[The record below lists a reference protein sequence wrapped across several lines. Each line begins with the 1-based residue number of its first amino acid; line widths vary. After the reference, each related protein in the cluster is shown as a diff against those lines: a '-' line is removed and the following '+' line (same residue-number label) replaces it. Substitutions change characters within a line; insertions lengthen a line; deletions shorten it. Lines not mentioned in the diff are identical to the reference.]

1 MRQRKAYTT
10 YPMDISLVNLRLEDI
25 DTHLKRAR
33 EGQTNTERNT
43 QKHLNNEVSCAATEC
58 VLSIRRVIMSCIRQI
73 CGTDELCLE
82 EKGNKLSAY
91 FATKFVVAMHPCYNQ
106 SDQMLTSLYN
116 KLSDFDNVQLMQ
128 IEMLILSSTNWSP
141 PCIFEMTNSCDDM
154 LIVDDIYTCAL
165 NQLAQTNA
173 TVIEPPD
180 LNVLPKVYDATKY
193 THSEGS
199 QQHFFWHVK
208 EVSSCT
214 NPLTTYSFEQMLGRG
229 SYGFVGKYVDKTE
242 IKKDVAIKWVQCR
255 SHGKHGVDHEI
266 VKEVVVGNF
275 IDSEYVTKTNCAYL
289 AKLPSGVMYVGIV
302 MDIATQNLAQY
313 IHDNILWLSNPNNKD
328 HRILIIKHILQG
340 LHDMHSKGFSHSDLK
355 PHQILIT
362 STGRSGTA
370 SPVSSV
376 QIADLGNVQI
386 TGTACRRP
394 APFNLPGHRIGT
406 SCYVAPET
414 MLSNNYGNKCD
425 MWGAGLV
432 FLELYC
438 GLSYGRL
445 FDDIPSSISNPITD
459 WLLLFSVNVLNFQE
473 WYKYWKSNYAVRQ
486 TKMSFVQRCI
496 VERVNYY
503 LEVDRF
509 CALMTKDWFRE
520 IDKWHTELEA
530 TPVGQSHSAY
540 YNMQNEALALIEDK
554 LMPKLEMRSF
564 NWEREKQLKLL
575 LLQQRKPLPKPALV
589 SDLLNNDP
597 TNTLSLDT
605 ETRQQLK
612 ESPLPQLSSE
622 FELISRLLVIDP
634 DNRPSAQEALDILTP
649 KDEPPAATS
658 MQP

>member
-1 MRQRKAYTT
+1 
-10 YPMDISLVNLRLEDI
+10 MDISLVNLRLEDI
-25 DTHLKRAR
+25 AAPKKRAH
-33 EGQTNTERNT
+33 EDGTNIPNPRPRLTS
-43 QKHLNNEVSCAATEC
+43 KVSCATKEC
-58 VLSIRRVIMSCIRQI
+58 VLSIRNVIMSCVRQI
-73 CGTDELCLE
+73 CGTDELFWQ
-82 EKGNKLSAY
+82 EKVNRLSAY

-106 SDQMLTSLYN
+106 SDQMLTSLYE
-116 KLSDFDNVQLMQ
+116 KLSDFDNIQLMQ

-141 PCIFEMTNSCDDM
+141 PCIFEMPNSCDDM

-173 TVIEPPD
+173 TVVETQGLNED
-180 LNVLPKVYDATKY
+180 WNVLPKVYDATIY
-193 THSEGS
+193 THFEGS
-199 QQHFFWHVK
+199 IQHFFGHVK

-229 SYGFVGKYVDKTE
+229 SYGFVGKYVDKTKLE
-242 IKKDVAIKWVQCR
+242 KDVAIKWVQCI

-275 IDSEYVTKTNCAYL
+275 IDSKYVTKTNCAYL

-328 HRILIIKHILQG
+328 YRILIIKHILQG
-340 LHDMHSKGFSHSDLK
+340 LHDMHSKGFSHSDFK

-376 QIADLGNVQI
+376 QIADLGNVQM

-394 APFNLPGHRIGT
+394 APFNFPGHRIGT
-406 SCYVAPET
+406 SCYIAPET
-414 MLSNNYGNKCD
+414 MLSNDYGNKCD

-438 GLSYGRL
+438 GLLKGRL
-445 FDDIPSSISNPITD
+445 FDDIPISIKNPITD

-473 WYKYWKSNYAVRQ
+473 WHTYWKSNYADRQ
-486 TKMSFVQRCI
+486 TKISFVQRCI

-503 LEVDRF
+503 FNVDRF
-509 CALMTKDWFRE
+509 CALMTKDWFSE
-520 IDKWHTELEA
+520 IDSWRKELNA
-530 TPVGQSHSAY
+530 THVGQSHSADY
-540 YNMQNEALALIEDK
+540 KMQNDALALVEDK
-554 LMPKLEMRSF
+554 LMSKLETDSF
-564 NWEREKQLKLL
+564 DWEREKQLKLL
-575 LLQQRKPLPKPALV
+575 LLQERKPLPKLALV
-589 SDLLNNDP
+589 SDLLSKDSEKK
-597 TNTLSLDT
+597 LSLDK
-605 ETRQQLK
+605 ETLQQL
-612 ESPLPQLSSE
+612 EELEETTLPELSSE
-622 FELISRLLVIDP
+622 FKLISRLLVTNP
-634 DNRPSAQEALDILTP
+634 DNRPSAKEALGILIP
-649 KDEPPAATS
+649 KDKPPAATS